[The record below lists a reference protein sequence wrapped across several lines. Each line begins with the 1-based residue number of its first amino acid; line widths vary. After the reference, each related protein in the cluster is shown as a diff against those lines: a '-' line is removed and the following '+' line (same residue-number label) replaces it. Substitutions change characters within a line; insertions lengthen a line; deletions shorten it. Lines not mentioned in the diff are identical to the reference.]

1 MRKRFSFSSFVL
13 VLIFVI
19 IFVFIII
26 IIIIIIIISKSSFFY
41 IIYAKDGRKKTYLF
55 DRSFFIPM
63 NFIGT

>member
-1 MRKRFSFSSFVL
+1 MTMRKRFSFSSFVL

-19 IFVFIII
+19 IFVF